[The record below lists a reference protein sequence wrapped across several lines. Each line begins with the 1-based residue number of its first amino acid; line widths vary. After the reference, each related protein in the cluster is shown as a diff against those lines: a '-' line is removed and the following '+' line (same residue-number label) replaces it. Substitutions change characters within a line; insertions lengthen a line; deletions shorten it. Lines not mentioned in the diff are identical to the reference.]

1 MTTTLEARF
10 LAVISHELRTPL
22 TTIASF
28 TESLDTDDLAPDER
42 SVALA
47 AVRRNTER
55 MLTLVDDLM
64 VVSRLQTGD
73 LPLRPGPVDLA
84 TVVREAADLLAVREP
99 HTAAT
104 LSAADGPE
112 LTADADRLRDLF
124 YAVLGTVASGAADR
138 SATVALTPVTPA
150 SGPAGW
156 RVTVT
161 ARQAE
166 QLTDEHLMAGTL
178 AAPEPPYRRRSTAL
192 WMLLADAIATRH
204 GGSVRLTFD
213 PAVGAG
219 AEIHLPGSTPQL
231 DTRHPDVGQKRP

>member
-1 MTTTLEARF
+1 VTTPLEARF

-42 SVALA
+42 SLALS

-73 LPLRPGPVDLA
+73 LPLTPTVVDLP
-84 TVVREAADLLAVREP
+84 TIVREAADLLAIREP
-99 HTAAT
+99 HTAAE
-104 LSAADGPE
+104 LRAADGPK
-112 LTADADRLRDLF
+112 LSADGPLLRDLF

-138 SATVALTPVTPA
+138 SATIDAAVED
-150 SGPAGW
+150 GRW
-156 RVTVT
+156 TVIIT
-161 ARQAE
+161 ARQSE
-166 QLTDEHLMAGTL
+166 PLTDEHLMAGML
-178 AAPEPPYRRRSTAL
+178 AAPEPPHRRRSTAL

-204 GGSVRLTFD
+204 GGSVALTFD
-213 PAVGAG
+213 SETGAG
-219 AEIHLPGSTPQL
+219 AEIRVPLAIPTG
-231 DTRHPDVGQKRP
+231 

>member
-1 MTTTLEARF
+1 VTTTLEARF

-84 TVVREAADLLAVREP
+84 TIVREAADLLAVRDP

-104 LSAADGPE
+104 VDAADGPG
-112 LTADADRLRDLF
+112 LTGDADRLRDLF

-138 SATVALTPVTPA
+138 SATVALA
-150 SGPAGW
+150 SGPTGW

-219 AEIHLPGSTPQL
+219 AEIHLPPSDPTA
-231 DTRHPDVGQKRP
+231 

>member
-28 TESLDTDDLAPDER
+28 TESLDTDDLEPDER
-42 SVALA
+42 SLALS
-47 AVRRNTER
+47 AVRRNTDR

-73 LPLRPGPVDLA
+73 IALHPAELDLA
-84 TVVREAADLLAVREP
+84 PLILAAADLLAVREP

-104 LSAADGPE
+104 LTAADGPP
-112 LTADADRLRDLF
+112 LSGDADLLRDLF

-138 SATVALTPVTPA
+138 SAVISTSA
-150 SGPAGW
+150 GPDDW
-156 RVTVT
+156 TVT
-161 ARQAE
+161 IIARQAE
-166 QLTDEHLMAGTL
+166 QLTDEHLMAGML

-204 GGSVRLTFD
+204 GGSVELTYD
-213 PAVGAG
+213 PATGAG
-219 AEIHLPGSTPQL
+219 ATIRLPLAIPSA
-231 DTRHPDVGQKRP
+231 

>member
-1 MTTTLEARF
+1 VTTTLEARF

-42 SVALA
+42 SLALS

-73 LPLRPGPVDLA
+73 IALHPVAIDPAALI
-84 TVVREAADLLAVREP
+84 RQAADLLAVREP
-99 HTAAT
+99 HTAAALT
-104 LSAADGPE
+104 AGDGPALSGDE
-112 LTADADRLRDLF
+112 GRLRELF

-138 SATVALTPVTPA
+138 SAEIRTSA
-150 SGPAGW
+150 GPDGW
-156 RVTVT
+156 TVTVT

-166 QLTDEHLMAGTL
+166 QLTDEHLMAGML

-204 GGSVRLTFD
+204 GGSVELTFD
-213 PAVGAG
+213 PATGAG
-219 AEIHLPGSTPQL
+219 ATIRLPSAIPTA
-231 DTRHPDVGQKRP
+231 

>member
-42 SVALA
+42 SLALS

-73 LPLRPGPVDLA
+73 ISLTPTGVDLA
-84 TVVREAADLLAVREP
+84 ALIAEAADLLAVREP

-104 LSAADGPE
+104 LTAGEGPPLTADGP
-112 LTADADRLRDLF
+112 LLRDLF

-138 SATVALTPVTPA
+138 SAVVSTSAGDDGWTVTI
-150 SGPAGW
+150 
-156 RVTVT
+156 T

-166 QLTDEHLMAGTL
+166 QLTDEHLMAGML
-178 AAPEPPYRRRSTAL
+178 AAPEPPHRRRSTAL

-204 GGSVRLTFD
+204 GGSVHLTFHPD
-213 PAVGAG
+213 VGAG
-219 AEIHLPGSTPQL
+219 ATIRLPLAVPAGIPTA
-231 DTRHPDVGQKRP
+231 